1 MFETA
6 QGQNNTNEE
15 TVENQNN
22 LHIIKCK
29 EKKIPIIVNEQQEIL
44 MQNLVTK
51 IGTKSLVYIILSII
65 FSILSLS
72 TLIKNNKSY
81 KKMTEYLI
89 SNPDTIISETYT
101 DAWTNIGK
109 YEIGILIPNL
119 IFDVIILL
127 FILFLY
133 LKNEKKIHIEIN
145 QGILY
150 YSLLIINLLFIA
162 IIYLFDLLIV
172 YLIVYSIFVVAKTPY
187 DFFIIKNGYLELKR
201 DWSNNRVIPVIHIIS
216 NYFIVLFSSLTLT
229 HLNSNIKSFLDFDIE
244 ENEKMKTAK
253 LCINELYFDIK
264 IKPNY
269 LYLLQLEDNKEK
281 FYQIANLE
289 NLFSIEKGANQFLSF
304 KEIFINDFSKK
315 HIHMVLEHPSIVD
328 QLPLVNKGYN
338 YLIYIFIFS
347 FFSLLFISIPSSKI
361 HIINEITYNYLIEL
375 FELEEI
381 KPKYYGTFK
390 IYGKFEKKVS
400 LARIIYLSI
409 EICLLFILI
418 IKRLINGG
426 FKKIIFIRMLI
437 FLFILFSLIIF
448 IDIVL
453 SFLVILFS
461 IFFFKTIGEED
472 FLLANYSVIN
482 IKLIF
487 QIIVNIFALIC
498 NIICFVYNILN
509 VLYYF
514 DIIKSRKIISE
525 NIANTDINK
534 ELVIEYISL
543 SNNNEKLNEFRI
555 QGFPKF
561 LFFKHE
567 DHTARNNNNTQNNKI
582 DNIIEVH
589 NTDLNKLTDDV
600 SQNRIKT

>member
-409 EICLLFILI
+409 EICLLL
-418 IKRLINGG
+418 K
-426 FKKIIFIRMLI
+426 
-437 FLFILFSLIIF
+437 
-448 IDIVL
+448 D
-453 SFLVILFS
+453 
-461 IFFFKTIGEED
+461 
-472 FLLANYSVIN
+472 
-482 IKLIF
+482 
-487 QIIVNIFALIC
+487 
-498 NIICFVYNILN
+498 
-509 VLYYF
+509 
-514 DIIKSRKIISE
+514 
-525 NIANTDINK
+525 
-534 ELVIEYISL
+534 
-543 SNNNEKLNEFRI
+543 
-555 QGFPKF
+555 
-561 LFFKHE
+561 
-567 DHTARNNNNTQNNKI
+567 
-582 DNIIEVH
+582 
-589 NTDLNKLTDDV
+589 
-600 SQNRIKT
+600 